1 MNVSIKNTDA
11 VNAIATVA
19 IEKAD
24 YANEVEKAL
33 RTYRQRA
40 NVPGFRK
47 GMVPMGMIKK
57 MYGKGVKAEEI
68 NRVVGREIYRYIAE
82 NKLNVLGE
90 PMPNEELQKEYDFD
104 TTDDFE
110 FVFDLALSPVVDVVV
125 DKSIRVPYYT
135 IQPTEE
141 MIDRQI
147 ESMRS
152 TH

>member
-1 MNVSIKNTDA
+1 
-11 VNAIATVA
+11 
-19 IEKAD
+19 
-24 YANEVEKAL
+24 L

-47 GMVPMGMIKK
+47 GMIPMGMIKK

-68 NRVVGREIYRYIAE
+68 NRVVGRELYRYIAE

-110 FVFDLALSPVVDVVV
+110 FVFDLALSPVV
-125 DKSIRVPYYT
+125 
-135 IQPTEE
+135 
-141 MIDRQI
+141 
-147 ESMRS
+147 
-152 TH
+152 

>member
-47 GMVPMGMIKK
+47 GMIPMGMIKK
-57 MYGKGVKAEEI
+57 MYGKGVKQRAFKRCNWYYCTDCI
-68 NRVVGREIYRYIAE
+68 GRI
-82 NKLNVLGE
+82 K
-90 PMPNEELQKEYDFD
+90 
-104 TTDDFE
+104 
-110 FVFDLALSPVVDVVV
+110 
-125 DKSIRVPYYT
+125 
-135 IQPTEE
+135 
-141 MIDRQI
+141 
-147 ESMRS
+147 
-152 TH
+152 

>member
-47 GMVPMGMIKK
+47 GKCTV
-57 MYGKGVKAEEI
+57 
-68 NRVVGREIYRYIAE
+68 RVSKQR
-82 NKLNVLGE
+82 
-90 PMPNEELQKEYDFD
+90 
-104 TTDDFE
+104 
-110 FVFDLALSPVVDVVV
+110 
-125 DKSIRVPYYT
+125 
-135 IQPTEE
+135 
-141 MIDRQI
+141 
-147 ESMRS
+147 RS
-152 TH
+152 TA